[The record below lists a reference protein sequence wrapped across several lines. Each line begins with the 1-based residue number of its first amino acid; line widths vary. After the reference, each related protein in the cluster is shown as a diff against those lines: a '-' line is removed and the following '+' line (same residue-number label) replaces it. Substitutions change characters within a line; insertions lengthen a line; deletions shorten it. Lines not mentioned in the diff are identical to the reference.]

1 MSEKCLILILSTN
14 IILTSTA
21 SLPEVNLTET
31 NNTSTKT
38 STTPI
43 IPPLSTLPTNIF
55 FNKTVSQ
62 GVTSKSKLSNVTASP
77 YSQHPPVKPFEG
89 SHTFLFVT
97 IFSMGLIGVIV
108 FYVYKKSSGSLSFGD
123 GRYQY
128 SVLNS
133 NLMDPDDDS
142 NDPLINDFVRN
153 DEDDNFLD
161 ISRYRYSDED
171 DVELLGAGPG
181 EFLCDITSHSP
192 ATVASHTQLAASE
205 QGDQGGGG
213 ACKNNSISSALLNDS
228 DEELLQ

>member
-1 MSEKCLILILSTN
+1 MSVYN
-14 IILTSTA
+14 IQRSELFS
-21 SLPEVNLTET
+21 
-31 NNTSTKT
+31 
-38 STTPI
+38 
-43 IPPLSTLPTNIF
+43 
-55 FNKTVSQ
+55 
-62 GVTSKSKLSNVTASP
+62 
-77 YSQHPPVKPFEG
+77 G

-171 DVELLGAGPG
+171 DVELLGVS
-181 EFLCDITSHSP
+181 L
-192 ATVASHTQLAASE
+192 V
-205 QGDQGGGG
+205 
-213 ACKNNSISSALLNDS
+213 
-228 DEELLQ
+228 